1 MFSQDFHQFVESLTV
16 AKAEYLIVGGYAV
29 GFYGHPRYTGD
40 MDIWI
45 NQTSENAK
53 KVIRAIDLFGFSSLG
68 ITEADLLKPQNII
81 QMGNPP
87 LRIDILTEIDGVSFD
102 ECYPR
107 RKHLKIADLEFDFIA
122 FTDLVANKKASGRPK
137 DLDDIANMKPSIS
150 E

>member
-1 MFSQDFHQFVESLTV
+1 MFSKDFHQFVESLTE

-53 KVIRAIDLFGFSSLG
+53 KVIKAIEIFGFSSLG
-68 ITEADLLKPQNII
+68 ITESDLLTPHNII

-87 LRIDILTEIDGVSFD
+87 LRIDILTEIDGVAFD
-102 ECYPR
+102 DCFAR
-107 RKHLKIADLEFDFIA
+107 RRFLKVADLEFNFISY
-122 FTDLVANKKASGRPK
+122 TDLVANKTASGRAK
-137 DLDDIANMKPSIS
+137 DLDDINHIKPR
-150 E
+150 ED